1 MNQAIL
7 FFATGAYLSYLPGWM
22 WSKVGRVQKR
32 GGEGFLGSLEG
43 LLVSLLMPKNAKIFL
58 MTIILGSLAAFW
70 LCGKAEKILG
80 RHDDGRI
87 ILDEILG
94 MMCAAFLL
102 PHTVKAYLLAFLLF
116 RIFDMFKVFPCNWFE
131 KLPGGYGVVADDLC
145 AGVMANL
152 AAHLVL

>member
-7 FFATGAYLSYLPGWM
+7 FFATGAYLSYLPGWAL
-22 WSKVGRVQKR
+22 SKVGRVQKR

-43 LLVSLLMPKNAKIFL
+43 LFLSLIMPKNARIFL
-58 MTIILGSLAAFW
+58 MVIVLASLIAFW
-70 LCGKAEKILG
+70 VCGQAEKILG

-94 MMCAAFLL
+94 MMLAAFLL
-102 PHTVKAYLLAFLLF
+102 PHTVKAYLLALVLF
-116 RIFDMFKVFPCNWFE
+116 RVFDMFKVFPCNWFE
-131 KLPGGYGVVADDLC
+131 KLPGGYGVVFDDLC

-152 AAHLVL
+152 AAHLFV

>member
-7 FFATGAYLSYLPGWM
+7 FFATGAYLSYLPGWAL
-22 WSKVGRVQKR
+22 SRVGRVQKR

-43 LLVSLLMPKNAKIFL
+43 LGLSLVVPKNAKIFL
-58 MTIILGSLAAFW
+58 MALVLASLIAFW
-70 LCGKAEKILG
+70 ICGKAEKILG

-94 MMCAAFLL
+94 MMLAAFLL
-102 PHTVKAYLLAFLLF
+102 PHTLKAYGLAFVLF
-116 RIFDMFKVFPCNWFE
+116 RAFDMFKVFPCNWFE
-131 KLPGGYGVVADDLC
+131 KLPGGYGVVCDDLC

-152 AAHLVL
+152 AAHLFI